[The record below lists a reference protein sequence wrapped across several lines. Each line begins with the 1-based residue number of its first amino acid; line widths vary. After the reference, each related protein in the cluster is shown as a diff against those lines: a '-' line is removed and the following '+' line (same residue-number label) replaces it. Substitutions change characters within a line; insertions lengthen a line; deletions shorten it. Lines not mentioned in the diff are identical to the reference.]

1 MGRGKRAKRSES
13 LKSCI
18 NNNIKKR
25 MNFQS
30 KDNSSQRNTFSPM
43 ISIQEIK
50 DMLINLKGL
59 MEKA

>member
-1 MGRGKRAKRSES
+1 
-13 LKSCI
+13 
-18 NNNIKKR
+18 